1 MSFTMQL
8 IPPAFQARACTVFE
22 AGRLAAVPHMQF
34 TEKKAAGQIRWAVLN
49 VTTLLRRHARTHARL
64 AQAMAAGRSVAEC
77 IALIEASAPAE
88 DDEQQ
93 LQTPEP
99 A

>member
-1 MSFTMQL
+1 M
-8 IPPAFQARACTVFE
+8 RA
-22 AGRLAAVPHMQF
+22 QF

-49 VTTLLRRHARTHARL
+49 VTSLLRRHAGTHARL
-64 AQAMAAGRSVAEC
+64 ARAMAAGRSVAEC

-88 DDEQQ
+88 DEQQ
-93 LQTPEP
+93 LQDTDP